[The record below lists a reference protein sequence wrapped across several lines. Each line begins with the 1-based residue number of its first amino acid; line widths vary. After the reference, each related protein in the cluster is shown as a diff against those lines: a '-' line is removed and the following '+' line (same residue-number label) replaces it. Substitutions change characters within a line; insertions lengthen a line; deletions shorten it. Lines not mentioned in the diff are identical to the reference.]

1 MLEEIVRPI
10 DDAAPCGVD
19 YKYEDEFL
27 AIEAEV
33 DKANSMVE
41 GVSPDWALVASASA
55 SLLAAKTKDVK
66 LLCWWSYAMWRTGH
80 SGGLAQALESFAAV
94 LESFSTEIFPKSV
107 KVKRSSLAWLEE
119 SLQKEML
126 GERGELVCA
135 LDAERFLTLFEAMQK
150 GISSMLGEESGFC
163 SKITAILKREIEEK
177 KNKEQAAQKSAAPAS
192 TPSQTTQPNE
202 IASEE
207 DAQKIL
213 QSLKRSATLLQE
225 YYRNKESANL
235 RALRL
240 VRLLAWFDVDSLPA
254 NDGGKTPLN
263 PPSEM
268 TMQSIEDLI
277 AAEELEEA
285 FAKVETLLMRS
296 PFWLEGH
303 FLSYDLLVR
312 MGQEAAAKEVL
323 GALSTFVA
331 ANEGVLDLQFRDGTP
346 FASSKM
352 KQWLAEQSA
361 LTADA
366 KGGAGESASKSGASE
381 EIVEQAFALAKKK
394 KIKEAMGLLQERYI
408 LASSSKERFMWRLNK
423 VKLAAQFGKVAV
435 ARALLEELR
444 KEIDRY
450 NLDEWQPELA
460 GEVFRLYLQSFDRTQ
475 ADPQERSDIY
485 ARLCKTSITEALEIN
500 L

>member
-10 DDAAPCGVD
+10 DDAVPCGAD
-19 YKYEDEFL
+19 YKYEDEYL

-41 GVSPDWALVASASA
+41 GVSPDWGEVADAS
-55 SLLAAKTKDVK
+55 SQLLKEKTKDVK
-66 LLCWWSYAMWRTGH
+66 LLCWWSYAMWRTRQAA
-80 SGGLAQALESFAAV
+80 GLAEALESFAAV
-94 LESFSTEIFPKSV
+94 LESFADGLFPKSA

-150 GISSMLGEESGFC
+150 SITAMLGEEIGFC
-163 SKITAILKREIEEK
+163 SKISSMLKREIEEK
-177 KNKEQAAQKSAAPAS
+177 RSKEQQSVPAQSS
-192 TPSQTTQPNE
+192 SSQTAQPGA
-202 IASEE
+202 IASDE
-207 DAQKIL
+207 DAQKVL
-213 QSLKRSATLLQE
+213 QSLRKSATMLQE
-225 YYRNKESANL
+225 YYRGKESADL

-254 NDGGKTPLN
+254 DEGGKTPLN

-277 AAEELEEA
+277 EAKELEEA
-285 FAKVETLLMRS
+285 FAKIETLLMRS

-303 FLSYDLLVR
+303 YRSYDLLER
-312 MGQEAAAKEVL
+312 MGHTVAAKEVL

-331 ANEGVLDLQFRDGTP
+331 AHEGVLELQFRDGTP
-346 FASSKM
+346 FASTKM
-352 KQWLAEQSA
+352 KQWLAEQSSVF
-361 LTADA
+361 ADA
-366 KGGAGESASKSGASE
+366 KSGPGESGDESGGSE

-394 KIKEAMGLLQERYI
+394 KIKEAMGLLQERYT
-408 LASSSKERFMWRLNK
+408 LASSSKERFMWRLHK

-460 GEVFRLYLQSFDRTQ
+460 GEVFRLYLQSFDR
-475 ADPQERSDIY
+475 AHSDPQERSDIY